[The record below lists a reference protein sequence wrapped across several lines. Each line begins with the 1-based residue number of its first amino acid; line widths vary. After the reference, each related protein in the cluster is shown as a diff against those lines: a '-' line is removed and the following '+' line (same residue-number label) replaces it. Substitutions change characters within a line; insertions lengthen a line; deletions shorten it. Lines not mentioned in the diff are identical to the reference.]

1 MRPFAIF
8 EPARPMRRAFSQNR
22 SQSSRVS
29 PHDGEQAV
37 SMRQRGDTTAVPMEF
52 GMYVMPTFEF
62 LLLSELTSH
71 EKLLREEKIVRVDD
85 SMHNI
90 FYVSHEWTSLEHP
103 DHSTSQLLTFQAILL
118 RMLRGV
124 LPDTTPTFAV
134 AVRFSKKV
142 NITSAQWQGLVRD
155 SFVWVDFISVRG
167 ACT

>member
-1 MRPFAIF
+1 
-8 EPARPMRRAFSQNR
+8 
-22 SQSSRVS
+22 
-29 PHDGEQAV
+29 
-37 SMRQRGDTTAVPMEF
+37 MRQRGDTTGVPMEF

-62 LLLSELTSH
+62 LRLSELASH
-71 EKLLREEKIVRVDD
+71 EEVLGEEKIARVDE
-85 SMHNI
+85 SMCNI

-118 RMLRGV
+118 RMLRGE
-124 LPDTTPTFAV
+124 LPDTTPTFADT
-134 AVRFSKKV
+134 VRFSKKV